1 MGLSPEDIQF
11 ITEEFERIFI
21 GDRDL
26 RSLCSRNAPLFLPD
40 GPAAIPAICDRI
52 TDALR
57 DRTPISLLRLGDEE
71 GIAMGMTKPA
81 PLHPLQISTF
91 YEEFLSQNDIAV
103 PQDAA
108 IALCREIRTALNA
121 ADIIG
126 FRSFGTDEATMIR
139 DSIKREWA
147 YAALGFLYARELLQQ
162 GMTEGC
168 WRRSVVTSAWIHL
181 DIIPH
186 LSTIFDRAE
195 SIIVITG
202 RAELHDEARS
212 RLGERLEAFITVPV
226 QGFVP
231 PSPEQSHLL
240 RAFPDV
246 RQRLSQ
252 DLRGKLVL
260 VGAGL
265 FGKVYCHVAKLHGAV
280 AIDLGSAFDILAGL
294 STRPVHK
301 NYDIGAMR
309 WI

>member
-1 MGLSPEDIQF
+1 LFAFDEGAI
-11 ITEEFERIFI
+11 I
-21 GDRDL
+21 
-26 RSLCSRNAPLFLPD
+26 RND
-40 GPAAIPAICDRI
+40 MEHG
-52 TDALR
+52 
-57 DRTPISLLRLGDEE
+57 
-71 GIAMGMTKPA
+71 
-81 PLHPLQISTF
+81 
-91 YEEFLSQNDIAV
+91 N
-103 PQDAA
+103 
-108 IALCREIRTALNA
+108 
-121 ADIIG
+121 
-126 FRSFGTDEATMIR
+126 
-139 DSIKREWA
+139 A
-147 YAALGFLYARELLQQ
+147 YAALGILYARELLQQ
-162 GMTEGC
+162 GMNDGC

-202 RAELHDEARS
+202 RAELQDETRA

-231 PSPEQSHLL
+231 PSPEQSHLFS
-240 RAFPDV
+240 AFPDV
-246 RQRLSQ
+246 QQRLSQ

-280 AIDLGSAFDILAGL
+280 AIDLGSAFDVLAGL
-294 STRPVHK
+294 KTRPIYK

>member
-1 MGLSPEDIQF
+1 
-11 ITEEFERIFI
+11 
-21 GDRDL
+21 
-26 RSLCSRNAPLFLPD
+26 
-40 GPAAIPAICDRI
+40 
-52 TDALR
+52 
-57 DRTPISLLRLGDEE
+57 
-71 GIAMGMTKPA
+71 MGMTKAA

-91 YEEFLSQNDIAV
+91 YEEFLSQNGIAV
-103 PQDAA
+103 SQDAA
-108 IALCREIRTALNA
+108 IALCRQIRTALNA

-126 FRSFGTDEATMIR
+126 FRSFGTDEATMIH

-186 LSTIFDRAE
+186 LSTIFDQAE

-202 RAELHDEARS
+202 RTELQDEARA
-212 RLGERLEAFITVPV
+212 RLGKRLEAFITVPV

-231 PSPEQSHLL
+231 PSPEQSHLFST
-240 RAFPDV
+240 FPDV
-246 RQRLSQ
+246 RQRLSR

-280 AIDLGSAFDILAGL
+280 AIDLGSAFDVLVGL
-294 STRPVHK
+294 KTRPIHK